1 VGSPIANAAAVHP
14 ALTHYASSSTDE
26 SSILEASEMMPAF
39 LNGSVVNSEYE
50 QGFFVGNFSGYSP
63 ATFGGEPI
71 VGGASVGVKPNVFPT
86 DRSHFDAL
94 WVLVPWWGPAA
105 QPFAPAYDPAA
116 FGIQLQ
122 CAPANI
128 AVCFDHPV
136 TVSVPGLGVVPL
148 PGHDHLINT
157 AAGNYDEWWN
167 VVVDL
172 VLTPSVFPTLSGSTG
187 ITSLHDLRA
196 AQDHGLVA
204 PDIPTNFFLDFA
216 VIAPGHADG
225 KKSVAPEKII
235 LSQSQMMP
243 TFFRGDVYNS
253 YYDQGYFV
261 GNLSAPNATFGGEPL
276 LGAPETGTAAT
287 VLPAH
292 ADNIAPLYV
301 LVPWWGPTATPYAPA
316 YNPAAYGIQVQC
328 APATVSICWDHPATI
343 FVPGLGVVP
352 LPGHDHLVG
361 TLANHADIWW
371 NVVVVLVLDPSAWPN
386 LAGTVGITSVAQLD
400 AAQTNGE
407 ASAGLP
413 TNVFLNFAM
422 GTAMTG

>member
-1 VGSPIANAAAVHP
+1 MPPRGISARLSVTVLLGIVATALALVGSPIANAAAVHP

-128 AVCFDHPV
+128 AVCFDHPA

-287 VLPAH
+287 GM
-292 ADNIAPLYV
+292 IAGVMAGFYIEVEVGQSQAFYAAETQYFHSTGTSTVTIGSNQVKVTNYAANSANELVNECGSSFTYTSFALSIGTPSGTSFPLVTNLQVSGSETVNGAVQNLNYSIK
-301 LVPWWGPTATPYAPA
+301 LTAF
-316 YNPAAYGIQVQC
+316 
-328 APATVSICWDHPATI
+328 TVA
-343 FVPGLGVVP
+343 
-352 LPGHDHLVG
+352 
-361 TLANHADIWW
+361 
-371 NVVVVLVLDPSAWPN
+371 
-386 LAGTVGITSVAQLD
+386 
-400 AAQTNGE
+400 
-407 ASAGLP
+407 
-413 TNVFLNFAM
+413 
-422 GTAMTG
+422 